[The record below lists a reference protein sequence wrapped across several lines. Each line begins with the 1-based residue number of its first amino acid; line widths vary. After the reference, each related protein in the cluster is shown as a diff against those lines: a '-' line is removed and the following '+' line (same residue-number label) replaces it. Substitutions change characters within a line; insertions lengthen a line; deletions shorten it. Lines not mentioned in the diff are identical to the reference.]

1 MDPLSLAGGLI
12 AYLLSALVAV
22 GLVFVTYRI
31 NLRLHDRIDEERL
44 LLSGHRSIAVALGT
58 VVLCQA
64 ILLRHAV
71 FPCMVMV
78 RELFFRPFAVG
89 TFSRW
94 SSSASCSSPSWASWA
109 WLPWRGRRFL
119 FARLTRGLPEREEIL
134 KDNLAVAVLFS
145 FVLLAITLILNEGM
159 ADLARALVPLGGT
172 GLVRLP

>member
-1 MDPLSLAGGLI
+1 MDPLSLAGGLL

-31 NLRLHDRIDEERL
+31 NLRLHERIDEERL

-78 RELFFRPFAVG
+78 RELFFRPFSLQDVLAVALQCLLLLTIVG
-89 TFSRW
+89 VLGV
-94 SSSASCSSPSWASWA
+94 ASVAGA
-109 WLPWRGRRFL
+109 GFL
-119 FARLTRGLPEREEIL
+119 FGHLTRDLPEREEIL
-134 KDNLAVAVLFS
+134 KDNLAVAVFFS
-145 FVLLAITLILNEGM
+145 FVLLAITLIVNEGL

>member
-1 MDPLSLAGGLI
+1 MDPLSLVGGLV
-12 AYLLSALVAV
+12 AYLLSALVAL
-22 GLVFVTYRI
+22 GLVFATYRI
-31 NLRLHDRIDEERL
+31 NLRLHDRIDEEHL
-44 LLSGHRSIAVALGT
+44 LRSGHRSIAVVLGT

-78 RELFFRPFAVG
+78 RELFFRPFSVKDVVAVALQCLLLFTIVG
-89 TFSRW
+89 VLGV
-94 SSSASCSSPSWASWA
+94 ASVAGA
-109 WLPWRGRRFL
+109 GFL
-119 FARLTRGLPEREEIL
+119 FSRLTRGLPEREEIL

-145 FVLLAITLILNEGM
+145 FVVLAITLVLNEGM

>member
-1 MDPLSLAGGLI
+1 VDPASLLGGLI

-31 NLRLHDRIDEERL
+31 NLRITDHIDEERL
-44 LLSGHRSIAVALGT
+44 LLSGHRSIAVALGS

-78 RELFFRPFAVG
+78 RDLFFRPFAAGELGLVALRCLLLFVVVG
-89 TFSRW
+89 LLAV
-94 SSSASCSSPSWASWA
+94 ASVAGA
-109 WLPWRGRRFL
+109 AFL
-119 FARLTRGLPEREEIL
+119 FSRLTRALPEREEIL

-145 FVLLAITLILNEGM
+145 FVLLGITLILNEGL

-172 GLVRLP
+172 GVLRLP